1 MMGKTISHDGVPEN
15 SGQGGMGKFDF
26 AQDSRLDRKVTLKIL
41 PQPLSESAQLRLRRI
56 LFSMTLIWLS
66 LVAGMGTAIAQDEGT
81 PRRRAVRLDLGFGQ
95 SPPGSHVSMPIILTL
110 PRGVEIGTAT
120 NEITFPTQLL
130 SFQEVRKG
138 LAAEIAEA
146 EVTTEVKQDDQD
158 PESSILKVTIK
169 GKAGMAIPRGVLVD
183 LVFNISEQAQLG
195 ETIVLKNSAS
205 AVSSDDPPQPIDP
218 VTGNDGEI
226 VIDETAIVFA
236 CFFYMH

>member
-1 MMGKTISHDGVPEN
+1 MIGKTISHYE
-15 SGQGGMGKFDF
+15 
-26 AQDSRLDRKVTLKIL
+26 
-41 PQPLSESAQLRLRRI
+41 LRLRRI
-56 LFSMTLIWLS
+56 LLTMTLISLS
-66 LVAGMGTAIAQDEGT
+66 LVSGTGTATAQEEGT
-81 PRRRAVRLDLGFGQ
+81 PRRRAVRLDLAFGQ
-95 SPPGSHVSMPIILTL
+95 SPPGSHVSIPITLTL
-110 PRGVEIGTAT
+110 PRGVQIGSAT

-146 EVTTEVKQDDQD
+146 EVTTEVKQNDQD
-158 PESSILKVTIK
+158 PESSILTVTIE

-195 ETIVLKNSAS
+195 ETIVLKNLAS
-205 AVSSDDPPQPIDP
+205 AVSPDDPPQPIDP
-218 VTGNDGEI
+218 VTGNDGEV

>member
-1 MMGKTISHDGVPEN
+1 MIGRTIPHDKVLEKM
-15 SGQGGMGKFDF
+15 GQGG
-26 AQDSRLDRKVTLKIL
+26 QDSRLDRRVALKNF
-41 PQPLSESAQLRLRRI
+41 PQHLSERAKLRLRRI
-56 LFSMTLIWLS
+56 LLAMTLISLS
-66 LVAGMGTAIAQDEGT
+66 LVSGTGTTTAQEEGT

-95 SPPGSHVSMPIILTL
+95 SPPGSHVSIPIILTL
-110 PRGVEIGTAT
+110 PRGVQIGSAT

-130 SFQEVRKG
+130 SFQEARKG
-138 LAAEIAEA
+138 LAAEVVEA
-146 EVTTEVKQDDQD
+146 EVTTEVKQNDQD
-158 PESSILKVTIK
+158 PESSILKVTIE

-195 ETIVLKNSAS
+195 ETIVLKNFAS
-205 AVSSDDPPQPIDP
+205 AVSPDDPPQPIDP

>member
-1 MMGKTISHDGVPEN
+1 MIGRTIPHDKVLEKM
-15 SGQGGMGKFDF
+15 GQGG
-26 AQDSRLDRKVTLKIL
+26 QDSRLDRRVALKNF
-41 PQPLSESAQLRLRRI
+41 PQHLSERAKLRLRRI
-56 LFSMTLIWLS
+56 LLAMTLISLS
-66 LVAGMGTAIAQDEGT
+66 LVSGTGTTTAQEEGT

-95 SPPGSHVSMPIILTL
+95 SPPGSHVSIPIILTL
-110 PRGVEIGTAT
+110 PRGVKIGSAT

-130 SFQEVRKG
+130 SFQEARKG
-138 LAAEIAEA
+138 LAAEVVEA
-146 EVTTEVKQDDQD
+146 EVTTEVKQNDQD
-158 PESSILKVTIK
+158 PESSILKVTIE

-195 ETIVLKNSAS
+195 ETIVLKNFAS
-205 AVSSDDPPQPIDP
+205 AVSPDDPPQPIDP